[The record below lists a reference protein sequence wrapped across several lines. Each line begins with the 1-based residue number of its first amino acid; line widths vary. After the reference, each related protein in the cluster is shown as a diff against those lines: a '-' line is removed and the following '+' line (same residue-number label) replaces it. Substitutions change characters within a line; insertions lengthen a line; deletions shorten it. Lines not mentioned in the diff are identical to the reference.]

1 MIIQTQNI
9 NKSMNDLNDAILAS
23 HHAIDLI
30 LTQGGEKLYEEHIS
44 ELSRPFTVKFVNELI
59 FSILEQENIRREVS
73 LEEEWPEV
81 PEPSPCPIDTWAR
94 NAIPVIQ
101 KIVAPTPEHLMV
113 QASDTKSM
121 KSFKSGRSTRS
132 AMGQRRINKN
142 TLSIAG
148 KTSNTIDET
157 PQAFPINIPLV
168 VLTEEEENL
177 RVKKENELKRKMDEA
192 ARKKKIDDEMEELE
206 KRLRKEANDLKNK
219 EVTYDCNGG
228 IMYVNHP
235 RYDAIPKL
243 LAEAEYV
250 HSKKAELP
258 PLPSN
263 SKKKQLVDA
272 DRVRTA
278 PVREQDW
285 VRNATALGPA
295 LFDIIKLNNGVTL
308 SDGNRTK
315 YPQIAHSASQRTLT
329 RKDYN
334 QYSMPVKS
342 PVNSIPPL
350 LDKKANLSQDSFK
363 NSSRISSK
371 RDALEEIP
379 EYEGVDLI
387 DESEEFD
394 LGLKPY
400 KPYKPGRNIKTF
412 AVSSKVDEENPIEVF
427 NRNIVGNKQWGVNP
441 ATRKPL
447 IVEKVGKKPDG
458 RELKDIYGDILKKPK
473 DQPFITVDELW
484 KTQAAKLKKPRDRP
498 HIEKIEKK
506 SRPPPPP
513 YGFTMINALPEYE
526 EWFKLNWDQGQK
538 KGIKVNKDL

>member
-1 MIIQTQNI
+1 
-9 NKSMNDLNDAILAS
+9 MNDLHDAILAS
-23 HHAIDLI
+23 HQAIDLI
-30 LTQGGEKLYEEHIS
+30 LTQGGEILYSEYIG
-44 ELSRPFTVKFVNELI
+44 ELSRPFTVKFINDLLL
-59 FSILEQENIRREVS
+59 SILEQEHIRREVS
-73 LEEEWPEV
+73 LEAEWAEV
-81 PEPSPCPIDTWAR
+81 PEPSPCSIDTWAR
-94 NAIPVIQ
+94 NSIPVIQ
-101 KIVAPTPEHLMV
+101 KLVAPTPEHLQV

-132 AMGQRRINKN
+132 AMGRRAVNKN
-142 TLSIAG
+142 ALSMTG

-157 PQAFPINIPLV
+157 PQAFPINIPVV

-177 RVKKENELKRKMDEA
+177 RIKKENEIKRKMDEA

-219 EVTYDCNGG
+219 PITYDCNGG

-243 LAEAEYV
+243 LAETEYL
-250 HSKKAELP
+250 HDKKGELP
-258 PLPSN
+258 PLPLPLN
-263 SKKKQLVDA
+263 SKKKKIVEDL
-272 DRVRTA
+272 RVKTA

-285 VRNATALGPA
+285 VKNMTAVGPA

-315 YPQIAHSASQRTLT
+315 YPQITHSASQRTLT

-334 QYSMPVKS
+334 HYTLSVKS
-342 PVNSIPPL
+342 PVNGVPPL
-350 LDKKANLSQDSFK
+350 IDKKSNLSQDSFK

-371 RDALEEIP
+371 RDVLEEIP

-394 LGLKPY
+394 LAIKPH
-400 KPYKPGRNIKTF
+400 KSRGNIRTF
-412 AVSSKVDEENPIEVF
+412 TSSGKIDEDNPIEVF
-427 NRNIVGNKQWGVNP
+427 NKNIVGNKQWGINP
-441 ATRKPL
+441 AMKKPL
-447 IVEKVGKKPDG
+447 IVEKIGKRPNDRG
-458 RELKDIYGDILKKPK
+458 LKDIYGDILKKPK

-484 KTQAAKLKKPRDRP
+484 KTHAVKLKKPRDRP
-498 HIEKIEKK
+498 NIEKIEKK

-526 EWFKLNWDQGQK
+526 EWFKLNLEQGQK
-538 KGIKVNKDL
+538 KGYKN